1 MQNAELANRLE
12 EVADLLEIENANPFR
27 IRAYRNAARTVE
39 TLSEPIVRKL
49 EAGEPLTGLPAIG
62 KEMASHL
69 QSLIASGSFPER
81 DQLLSRVPPS
91 LLVLMRLPG
100 LGPKKARKL
109 FEELGIASVEA
120 LQEAAQAG
128 RIAGVAG
135 FGAKSQE
142 KILAGI
148 EDYRRHTG
156 RLLIDEVERQIAP
169 LLEYLRAEPAVE
181 RLEVAGS
188 YRRRK
193 ETIGDVDLL
202 AIATSAT
209 TVMARFLGYAGI
221 AKTLM
226 SGDTRSSI
234 VLRSG
239 LQVDL
244 RVVPAECY
252 GAALV
257 YFTGS
262 KDHNVKIRVRALDR
276 GLHLSEYGLFRTE
289 GKAKLAEGE
298 LVASREEAEVYAAL
312 DLPWI
317 PPELREDLGE
327 IETAA
332 RLGGAPLPR
341 LLEIGDLRGDLH
353 MHSVWSDGRATL
365 EEMVAACSARG
376 YEYMAISDHSKA
388 LAMVQGLDA
397 ARLRLQWA
405 EIEAVRARHPEI
417 RLLRGLEV
425 DILTDGSLDLED
437 EMLAGLDW
445 VIVSVHSRFDLPAA
459 EQTERILKAI
469 RHPAVNVLAHPTG
482 RLINR
487 RKPFDFDLDAVL
499 REAARLGVAVELN
512 ANPHRLDLKDTHL
525 RRAKEL
531 GCKLVID
538 TDAHHPDH
546 LALMRFGVDQARR
559 AGLEA
564 RDVLNA
570 LPLAEFLPALKRR

>member
-1 MQNAELANRLE
+1 MQNSELANRLE

-69 QSLIASGSFPER
+69 QSLVTSGSFAER

-109 FEELGIASVEA
+109 FDELGIASVEA
-120 LQEAAQAG
+120 LEEAAQAG
-128 RIAGVAG
+128 RIAAVAG

-148 EDYRRHTG
+148 TDFRRHTG
-156 RLLIDEVERQIAP
+156 RFLIDEVERQIAP
-169 LLEYLRAEPAVE
+169 LLAYLREEPALE

-193 ETIGDVDLL
+193 ETVGDVDLL
-202 AIATSAT
+202 AIASPTAA
-209 TVMARFLGYAGI
+209 VMARFLSYAAI
-221 AKTLM
+221 DKTLM

-244 RVVPAECY
+244 RAVPAECY

-262 KDHNVKIRVRALDR
+262 KAHNVKLRVRALDR
-276 GLHLSEYGLFRTE
+276 GLHLSEYGLFRTA
-289 GKAKLAEGE
+289 GKATIAEGE
-298 LVASREEAEVYAAL
+298 LVASREESDVYAAL

-327 IETAA
+327 IEAAA
-332 RLGGAPLPR
+332 RLRQSPR
-341 LLEIGDLRGDLH
+341 LLETGDLRGDLH
-353 MHSVWSDGRATL
+353 LHSVWSDGRSTL
-365 EEMVAACSARG
+365 EEMVVACAARG
-376 YEYMAISDHSKA
+376 YEYMAISDHSQA

-405 EIEAVRARHPEI
+405 EIEAVRQRHPEI
-417 RLLRGLEV
+417 HLLRGLEV

-487 RKPFDFDLDAVL
+487 RKPFDFDLEAVL

-512 ANPHRLDLKDTHL
+512 SNPHRLDLKDTHL

-531 GCKLVID
+531 GCPLVID
-538 TDAHHPDH
+538 TDAHHTDH

-564 RDVLNA
+564 KDVLNA
-570 LPLAEFLPALKRR
+570 LPLAEFLSVLKSR